1 MRIEDDRTTAISK
14 TIILRLMDIVMKEI
28 ELNIEVEMKNVRAST
43 NSI

>member
-28 ELNIEVEMKNVRAST
+28 ELNIKVEMKNVSAST